1 MKKILLTLLLLTTS
15 VFAYEIIDL
24 NEYDNFLK
32 TLNLS
37 KRQAQKIEIIKNEY
51 GPKIANLNAQIL
63 LKSMEAAQLR
73 VNPKNYAAVSM
84 LNHESSLL
92 EKELNSLQK
101 EKDKKVLSTLGL
113 IQKYKYR
120 KYISKK
126 H

>member
-32 TLNLS
+32 TLKLS
-37 KRQAQKIEIIKNEY
+37 DRQAQKIEIIKNEY

-73 VNPKNYAAVSM
+73 VNPKNYAAINM
-84 LNHESSLL
+84 LNHESALL

-101 EKDKKVLSTLGL
+101 EKDSEVLATLGL